1 MLQVVYEGVS
11 SMCFSC
17 GQLGHRRMDCR
28 YTPQPPLISPESQKV
43 AEEGVL
49 FGNGTREDKTGDVA
63 YGPWTFVTHKKH
75 GLKPKRLETK
85 VFPNG
90 TTSTGQL
97 KLDQEK
103 LNLVDLQLDSPKVLD
118 NHASNRPDYSYR
130 TPSQGSEPTGGM
142 STSHENSPN
151 TFGIDDS
158 TDLSAPTRH
167 DSKVQY
173 MPRKRI
179 SKKAPGSRTGLK
191 GVLSGV
197 SKGKNMKKDD
207 VLLARDFSMSKTFK
221 KLNLSLISSEDELNG
236 EGKDMCV
243 ESTKPMLHPSHIQ
256 ANQSLGKYPYR
267 ENNIPNTSILKSY
280 LNWSQWQGESGSGSG
295 SRK

>member
-1 MLQVVYEGVS
+1 MRLPELPIEYYDEEALHDIGNAIGPMLRVDVNTFMEKRGRFARICVQVDVDKPLVRTIIIGSKMLQVVYKGVS

-49 FGNGTREDKTGDVA
+49 FENGTGEDKTGDVA

-103 LNLVDLQLDSPKVLD
+103 LNLIDLQLDSPKVLD

-130 TPSQGSEPTGGM
+130 TSSQGSEPTGGM
-142 STSHENSPN
+142 SASHENSPN

-167 DSKVQY
+167 DSEVQY

-179 SKKAPGSRTGLK
+179 SKKAPGSGTGLK

-197 SKGKNMKKDD
+197 SKGKNMKKGD
-207 VLLARDFSMSKTFK
+207 VLLARDFSMSK
-221 KLNLSLISSEDELNG
+221 LS
-236 EGKDMCV
+236 KAKP
-243 ESTKPMLHPSHIQ
+243 ESDL
-256 ANQSLGKYPYR
+256 L
-267 ENNIPNTSILKSY
+267 
-280 LNWSQWQGESGSGSG
+280 
-295 SRK
+295 